1 MVSHQTWDESQ
12 TPCCSWQR
20 PMVAGGWHAGRC
32 SEGAWSTGGLLAHL
46 LLGPGTHVTDSVPL
60 CPNPS
65 PSPCPQLGAQC
76 LP

>member
-1 MVSHQTWDESQ
+1 MKVKPLVVVGSAQW
-12 TPCCSWQR
+12 WLG
-20 PMVAGGWHAGRC
+20 AGMLAAAQKAPR
-32 SEGAWSTGGLLAHL
+32 AQGGLPAHL
-46 LLGPGTHVTDSVPL
+46 LLGPGTHVTHSVPL